1 MKVKFGLFLAI
12 LFFPFFAFGEELI
25 VYRPQNTQNI
35 NLVRCWI
42 KIQDEDG
49 NDVTQ
54 TVARASY
61 AYMDRPNVRF
71 WYQKSFYLDGG
82 MACHLY
88 LNRGKYK
95 ISVFTPKNQVEGFPI
110 AKRLQTD
117 WDSTVFEYDSSKIEN
132 SVDKNAN
139 ILHVIGF
146 TFRAG
151 TSTTKPRLF
160 CATANHVL
168 QSLKCRFAFFDLI
181 SVAFFE
187 ENHAKNYDKKRASFR
202 GDSRK
207 PNSV

>member
-139 ILHVIGF
+139 ILHVIF
-146 TFRAG
+146 VSPCADENWFYVPRWNIDYKAPTFLRDREPRF
-151 TSTTKPRLF
+151 TKP
-160 CATANHVL
+160 
-168 QSLKCRFAFFDLI
+168 KM
-181 SVAFFE
+181 
-187 ENHAKNYDKKRASFR
+187 
-202 GDSRK
+202 
-207 PNSV
+207 